1 MKPLRIL
8 ISNDDGVFAE
18 GIRTLAA
25 SAAKR
30 GHEVTVVC
38 PDQERS
44 ATGHGLTLHAPI
56 RAERADKLFGEGIK
70 AWGCSGTPADCV
82 KLALNELLDQKPDL
96 ILSGIN
102 HGPNLGTDIFCS
114 GTVAAALEGTL
125 DGIPSIAVSI
135 ASFQWKSFDF
145 AGKLAIDIA
154 EKGVQQNWPKNLLL
168 NLNIPPCDEK
178 QMGNLVWTRLSI
190 RQYEEQFIRRE
201 DPRGNTYF
209 WMAGE
214 AVKDLQSAGEGPTEW
229 PSDVSQI
236 ASFSPSL
243 TPIQPDLFWRG
254 NLKNLPKLI

>member
-25 SAAKR
+25 SAAAR

-44 ATGHGLTLHAPI
+44 ATGHGLTLHSPI
-56 RAERADKLFGEGIK
+56 RAERADELFEKGIK

-82 KLALNELLDQKPDL
+82 KLALNELLNKKPDL

-135 ASFQWKSFDF
+135 ASFQWKSFNL
-145 AGKLAIDIA
+145 AGKIALDLA
-154 EKGVQQNWPKNLLL
+154 EKAIEQQWPKKLLL
-168 NLNIPPCDEK
+168 NLNIPPCEEK
-178 QMGNLVWTRLSI
+178 EMGSLVWTRLSI
-190 RQYEEQFIRRE
+190 RQYEEQFVRRV

-214 AVKDLQSAGEGPTEW
+214 AVKDLQSAGEGPKEW

-236 ASFSPSL
+236 ASLSPSL

-254 NLKNLPKLI
+254 KLDDLPNLM